1 VNIMPPVDLVG
12 LILAVAALLRAIAE
26 VIKVWRN
33 RPPGGPH
40 AMA

>member
-1 VNIMPPVDLVG
+1 MNIMPPVDLVG
-12 LILAVAALLRAIAE
+12 LILAVAALLRAITE

-33 RPPGGPH
+33 RPPGDPD